1 VNSHPSL
8 ICHLCKLFNLMLKNS
23 YVPNDFGRGIV
34 IPLIKD
40 KRGNVND
47 SANYRGITISPVIS
61 KIFELCLMDKFDEF

>member
-1 VNSHPSL
+1 
-8 ICHLCKLFNLMLKNS
+8 MLKHC

-61 KIFELCLMDKFDEF
+61 KIFELCLMDKLTNF